1 VWIVCGYVDKSVL
14 TVPLRDLV
22 RGQMLPTILDA
33 PVDAGIEVRSDLVRG
48 DATHARVER
57 VATLAHATDAL
68 LLAEE
73 LLVALDASQEVEI
86 ELDNAF
92 HARESHIP
100 ALPVALHFQ
109 QKDIEGSGLV
119 EASVV
124 LCHRFGVGR
133 CVLHA
138 QSISREELQC
148 KPLEGYF

>member
-14 TVPLRDLV
+14 AVLLRDLV
-22 RGQMLPTILDA
+22 RGQVLPTILDA

-48 DATHARVER
+48 DATHARVEP
-57 VATLAHATDAL
+57 VALAHATDAL

-73 LLVALDASQEVEI
+73 LLVALDASQEVEA

-92 HARESHIP
+92 HAGKSHIS
-100 ALPVALHFQ
+100 ALPIRRDFRKEVDEREIAIHT
-109 QKDIEGSGLV
+109 
-119 EASVV
+119 VV
-124 LCHRFGVGR
+124 LLCHRFGVGR

-148 KPLEGYF
+148 KPIEG